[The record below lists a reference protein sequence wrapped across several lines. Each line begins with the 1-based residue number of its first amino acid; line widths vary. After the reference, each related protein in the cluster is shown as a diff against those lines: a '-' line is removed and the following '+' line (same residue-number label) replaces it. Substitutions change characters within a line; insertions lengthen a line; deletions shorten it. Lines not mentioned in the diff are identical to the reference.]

1 MKLELNEHELDYLT
15 MVIEQ
20 NLEDVNET
28 EEDTQRLYFEMLED
42 LYSKLVVLNKLNIEE
57 EEETEEET
65 LHGARLREAGIS
77 NDYYENGDEFDE
89 GDSSYDEHYN

>member
-42 LYSKLVVLNKLNIEE
+42 LYSKIVVLNKLNIEE
-57 EEETEEET
+57 EEEMEKIRWIMEEEEEKFKEKD
-65 LHGARLREAGIS
+65 RW
-77 NDYYENGDEFDE
+77 D
-89 GDSSYDEHYN
+89 

>member
-57 EEETEEET
+57 EEEMEKIRWIMEEEEEKFKEKD
-65 LHGARLREAGIS
+65 RW
-77 NDYYENGDEFDE
+77 D
-89 GDSSYDEHYN
+89 